1 MSYSTSSRRAQSGRH
16 ALLQEVER
24 LGKDLLL
31 GNSPL
36 EESLQAL
43 AGGEGL
49 PPGLLPETL
58 FAGGVPRIR
67 PVLVVLAARAAVAE
81 KQPDPEAAFEAACV
95 AELMGAAIRLHDAAL
110 GRQDGRRRRAARRV
124 LRGAT
129 HWLGGNYLS
138 LRALEI
144 ARHLPAPEILGDVLD
159 TLREVAEGH
168 ALGEELR
175 GRPPTPHEAIQH
187 AEERAGAIFAFS
199 CRAGARLGG
208 LERSDVAG
216 LSRYGRHVGVAWQ
229 LAEDLAGFERPED
242 RQELLCQAAW
252 TRPLYP
258 VAWSLGQDP
267 EVPLLWSKLREQGSG
282 DAAERLADRVR
293 SSGGLVAARSVLVQ
307 QTWQARQAL
316 ATLPETPAREA
327 MDHIASSLARAA

>member
-1 MSYSTSSRRAQSGRH
+1 M

-31 GNSPL
+31 GSSGPM
-36 EESLQAL
+36 EEALQAL

-49 PPGLLPETL
+49 PPGLSPETL

-67 PVLVVLAARAAVAE
+67 PVLVVLAARASCLEE
-81 KQPDPEAAFEAACV
+81 KPDPEAAFEAACV
-95 AELMGAAIRLHDAAL
+95 AELMSAAIRLHDAAL

-124 LRGAT
+124 LRGAS

-175 GRPPTPHEAIQH
+175 GRNATPREALQH

-208 LERSDVAG
+208 LERADVAG

-229 LAEDLAGFERPED
+229 LAEDLAGFEHPED
-242 RQELLCQAAW
+242 RRMLLSNAVW

-258 VAWSLGQDP
+258 VAWALGEDP
-267 EVPLLWSKLREQGSG
+267 EMPMLWSKLRDESSERLTEQI
-282 DAAERLADRVR
+282 AERVR
-293 SSGGLVAARSVLVQ
+293 ASGGLVAGRNALVQ

-316 ATLPETPAREA
+316 STLPETPAREA
-327 MDHIASSLARAA
+327 MDRIASSLARAAA